1 LVDAKVILPTL
12 MILLSAAS
20 SVAYGASGDIRL
32 TIYWAAAA
40 VLTASVTY

>member
-1 LVDAKVILPTL
+1 
-12 MILLSAAS
+12 MILLSAGS
-20 SVAYGASGDIRL
+20 SVAYGWGGDIRM